1 MLTKYFQL
9 EGKQTTCKTE
19 VIAGLTTFLTMAYI
33 IFVNPNILSE
43 TGMDR
48 NALIAV
54 TCIVSALATIAVGI
68 FANAPVAMAPGMGL
82 NAFFAYTLVIG
93 SEGKVSWQ
101 TALGVVFLAGLFF
114 LVLTLVGLRRKLVEA
129 IPQSLIAAI
138 SVGIG
143 LFITF
148 IGLQNMGIIVDSP
161 TTLVHAA
168 PLNATILI
176 GLAGLAVMVILEMK
190 NVTGSLLFGIALS
203 TILAVIFGKVSPPEK
218 IISTQLSISD
228 IAFRLDIIGAIKW
241 GLFGSIFTLT
251 FIDMFDSIGTLLAV
265 APPAGLTDA
274 EGKIKGLDRLLAIDA
289 TATMFGAICGTSPA
303 TAYIESAAGVEQG
316 GRTGLT
322 SVVTGLLFLV
332 ALLFVPLVGIVPPYA
347 TAGALIM
354 VGLFMMK
361 EVKKIDFSDLQ
372 HALPAFIIIVMIA
385 LSYSISTGLAFGF
398 IAYTL
403 IQIIAGKIRS
413 VKPAMWII
421 AVLSV
426 LYFCV

>member
-1 MLTKYFQL
+1 VD
-9 EGKQTTCKTE
+9 KQTTVKTE
-19 VIAGLTTFLTMAYI
+19 VIAGITTFLTMAYI
-33 IFVNPNILSE
+33 IFVNPNILSQ
-43 TGMDR
+43 TGMDK
-48 NALIAV
+48 NAPIAT
-54 TCIVSALATIAVGI
+54 TCIVSAIATIAVGI

-93 SEGKVSWQ
+93 SEGKVTWE

-129 IPQSLIAAI
+129 IPQSLIASI

-176 GLAGLAVMVILEMK
+176 GLAGLAVMIILEMK
-190 NVTGSLLFGIALS
+190 KVAGSLLVGIAFS
-203 TILAVIFGKVSPPEK
+203 TALAVIFGKASGPAQL
-218 IISTQLSISD
+218 ISTKLSISA
-228 IAFRLDIIGAIKW
+228 IAMRLDIVGALKW

-265 APPAGLTDA
+265 APPAGLTNT
-274 EGKIKGLDRLLAIDA
+274 EGKIKGLDRLLTIDA
-289 TATMFGAICGTSPA
+289 SATMFGAMCGTSPA

-316 GRTGLT
+316 GRSGLT
-322 SVVTGLLFLV
+322 SVVTGACFLL
-332 ALLFVPLVGIVPPYA
+332 ALLFVPLVGVVPPYA

-361 EVKKIDFSDLQ
+361 EVKKIDFSDLPQ
-372 HALPAFIIIVMIA
+372 ALPGFIIIVMIA

-403 IQIIAGKIRS
+403 IQIIAGKTKDI
-413 VKPAMWII
+413 KPAMWII
-421 AVLSV
+421 TLLSV
-426 LYFCV
+426 VYFCV

>member
-1 MLTKYFQL
+1 MLGGYFQL
-9 EGKQTTCKTE
+9 AEKHTSVKTE
-19 VIAGLTTFLTMAYI
+19 IVAGLTTFLTMAYI

-43 TGMDR
+43 TGMDK

-68 FANAPVAMAPGMGL
+68 FANAPIAMAPGMGL

-93 SEGKVSWQ
+93 SNGKVTWE

-129 IPQSLIAAI
+129 IPQSLIASI

-176 GLAGLAVMVILEMK
+176 GLAGLAVMIILEMK
-190 NVTGSLLFGIALS
+190 NVTGSLLFGIAFS
-203 TILAVIFGKVSPPEK
+203 TILAVIFGKANPPSQL
-218 IISTQLSISD
+218 ISTKLSISD
-228 IAFRLDIIGAIKW
+228 IALRLDIIGALKW

-274 EGKIKGLDRLLAIDA
+274 EGKIKGLDRLLTIDA
-289 TATMFGAICGTSPA
+289 SATMFGAMCGTSPA
-303 TAYIESAAGVEQG
+303 TAYVESAAGVAQG

-322 SVVTGLLFLV
+322 AVVTGACFLL
-332 ALLFVPLVGIVPPYA
+332 ALLFVPLVGVVPPYA

-361 EVKKIDFSDLQ
+361 EVKKIDFSDLPQ
-372 HALPAFIIIVMIA
+372 ALPAFIIIVMIA

-403 IQIIAGKIRS
+403 IQIIAGKIRNI
-413 VKPAMWII
+413 KPAMWII
-421 AVLSV
+421 AILSV

>member
-1 MLTKYFQL
+1 MLSGYFQL
-9 EGKQTTCKTE
+9 VEKHTSFKTE
-19 VIAGLTTFLTMAYI
+19 VVAGLTTFLTMAYI

-43 TGMDR
+43 TGMDK

-93 SEGKVSWQ
+93 SGGKVTWE

-129 IPQSLIAAI
+129 IPQTLIAAI

-176 GLAGLAVMVILEMK
+176 GLAGLAVMIILEMK
-190 NVTGSLLFGIALS
+190 NVTGSLLFGIAFS
-203 TILAVIFGKVSPPEK
+203 TILAVIFGKANPPAQL
-218 IISTQLSISD
+218 ISTKLSISA
-228 IAFRLDIIGAIKW
+228 IAMRLDIIGALKW

-265 APPAGLTDA
+265 APPAGLTDS
-274 EGKIKGLDRLLAIDA
+274 EGKIKGLDRLLTIDA
-289 TATMFGAICGTSPA
+289 GATMFGAMCGTSPA
-303 TAYIESAAGVEQG
+303 TAYVESAAGVAQG

-322 SVVTGLLFLV
+322 AVVTGVLFLL

-361 EVKKIDFSDLQ
+361 EVKKIDFSDLPQ
-372 HALPAFIIIVMIA
+372 ALPAFIIIVMIA

-403 IQIIAGKIRS
+403 IQIIAGKMRS
-413 VKPAMWII
+413 IKPAMWII
-421 AVLSV
+421 TSLSV

>member
-1 MLTKYFQL
+1 MLSSYFQL
-9 EGKQTTCKTE
+9 AKRQTSIKTE
-19 VIAGLTTFLTMAYI
+19 IVAGLTTFLTMAYI

-43 TGMDR
+43 TGMDK

-68 FANAPVAMAPGMGL
+68 FANAPIAMAPGMGL

-93 SEGKVSWQ
+93 SGGKVTWE

-129 IPQSLIAAI
+129 IPQSLIASI

-176 GLAGLAVMVILEMK
+176 GLAGLAVMIILEMK
-190 NVTGSLLFGIALS
+190 NVTGSLLFGIAFS
-203 TILAVIFGKVSPPEK
+203 TILAVIFGKANPPAQLILTE
-218 IISTQLSISD
+218 LSISA
-228 IAFRLDIIGAIKW
+228 IALRLDIIGALKW

-274 EGKIKGLDRLLAIDA
+274 EGKIKGLDRLLTIDA
-289 TATMFGAICGTSPA
+289 GATMFGAMCGTSPA

-316 GRTGLT
+316 GRTGLAA
-322 SVVTGLLFLV
+322 VVTGLLFLL
-332 ALLFVPLVGIVPPYA
+332 ALLFVPIVGIVPPYA

-361 EVKKIDFSDLQ
+361 EVKKIDFSDLPQ
-372 HALPAFIIIVMIA
+372 ALPAFIIIVMIA

-403 IQIIAGKIRS
+403 IQIIAGKITDI
-413 VKPAMWII
+413 KPAMWII
-421 AVLSV
+421 TVLSV

>member
-1 MLTKYFQL
+1 MLGGYFQL
-9 EGKQTTCKTE
+9 KEKQTTVKTE
-19 VIAGLTTFLTMAYI
+19 IVAGLTTFLTMAYI

-43 TGMDR
+43 TGMDK

-68 FANAPVAMAPGMGL
+68 FANAPIAMAPGMGL

-93 SEGKVSWQ
+93 SNGKVTWE

-129 IPQSLIAAI
+129 IPQTLIASI

-176 GLAGLAVMVILEMK
+176 GLAGLAVMIILEMK
-190 NVTGSLLFGIALS
+190 NVTGSLLFGIAFS
-203 TILAVIFGKVSPPEK
+203 TILAVIFGKANPPAQL
-218 IISTQLSISD
+218 ISTELNISD
-228 IAFRLDIIGAIKW
+228 IALRLDIIGALKW

-274 EGKIKGLDRLLAIDA
+274 EGKIKGLDRLLTIDA
-289 TATMFGAICGTSPA
+289 SATMFGAMCGTSPA
-303 TAYIESAAGVEQG
+303 TAYVESAAGVAQG

-322 SVVTGLLFLV
+322 AVVTGACFLL
-332 ALLFVPLVGIVPPYA
+332 ALLFVPLVGVVPPYA

-361 EVKKIDFSDLQ
+361 EVKKIDFSDLPQ
-372 HALPAFIIIVMIA
+372 ALPAFIIIVMIA

-403 IQIIAGKIRS
+403 IQIIAGKIRD
-413 VKPAMWII
+413 VKPAMWVI
-421 AVLSV
+421 ALLSV
-426 LYFCV
+426 LYFVF

>member
-9 EGKQTTCKTE
+9 EDKQTTFKTE

-33 IFVNPNILSE
+33 IFVNPAILSQ
-43 TGMDR
+43 TGMDK
-48 NALIAV
+48 NALIVV

-114 LVLTLVGLRRKLVEA
+114 LVLTLVGLRKKLVEA
-129 IPQSLIAAI
+129 IPQSLIASI

-161 TTLVHAA
+161 TTLVRAA
-168 PLNATILI
+168 PLDATILI
-176 GLAGLAVMVILEMK
+176 GLAGLAVMIILEMK
-190 NVTGSLLFGIALS
+190 NVTGSLLIGIASS
-203 TILAVIFGKVSPPEK
+203 TILAIVFGKASPPQQL
-218 IISTQLSISD
+218 ISTQLSISET
-228 IAFRLDIIGAIKW
+228 AFRLDIIGAVKW
-241 GLFGSIFTLT
+241 SLFGSIFTLT

-265 APPAGLTDA
+265 APPAGLMDA

-289 TATMFGAICGTSPA
+289 SATMFGAICGTSPA

-322 SVVTGLLFLV
+322 SITTGLCFLL
-332 ALLFVPLVGIVPPYA
+332 AMLFVPLVGIVPPYA

-361 EVKKIDFSDLQ
+361 EVKKIDFSDLR
-372 HALPAFIIIVMIA
+372 HGLPAFIIIVMIA

-403 IQIIAGKIRS
+403 IQIIAGKITDI
-413 VKPAMWII
+413 KPTMWII
-421 AVLSV
+421 ALLSV
-426 LYFCV
+426 VFFCV